1 MTMKRLWNIL
11 SKYSFSVFIILYLV
25 QRDYPFGGTLQ
36 TITDIALSL
45 TLILTIVNWI
55 LGWQLKRL
63 DD

>member
-11 SKYSFSVFIILYLV
+11 SKYSFPVFIILYLV

-45 TLILTIVNWI
+45 TLILTVVNWI

-63 DD
+63 DE